1 MHKWGLAWL
10 WNVPVLKVDILL
22 SCKNK
27 FNSWLLFIIQTRK
40 YNILGLKLRINIY
53 LPEGTDELIATSYE
67 RCPMGPF
74 ECGYH

>member
-1 MHKWGLAWL
+1 MA
-10 WNVPVLKVDILL
+10 IIYY
-22 SCKNK
+22 
-27 FNSWLLFIIQTRK
+27 FIRK
-40 YNILGLKLRINIY
+40 DNILGLKLRINIY